1 MDFAPI
7 DSPTYKWIFVGGKG
21 GVGKTTTS
29 CSIAIKLTLLGRKVL
44 LVSTDPASNIGD
56 SFLQHFSSTPQLV
69 NGFDKLYVMN
79 LPTATESTSKFLQM
93 MATLPGMD
101 EVNALYALFN
111 VIEHDDYDN
120 VVFDT
125 APTGHTMKL
134 LQLPTTVQKIFSD
147 SIMSVM
153 SSVFAG
159 MGDSNQIERVT
170 GLLQRASERLKNPM
184 ECTFICVLLPE
195 LLPLQET
202 ERLIQFLYEQEIES
216 HTLVVN
222 QVIPQECIANCPFC
236 SKRFQAQQKHIHDIQ
251 ELYEDFNVVH
261 VPLFNDEIKGVEGIK
276 FYSQYLNKLFS

>member
-1 MDFAPI
+1 MDFCWW
-7 DSPTYKWIFVGGKG
+7 KR

-29 CSIAIKLTLLGRKVL
+29 CSIAIKLASLGRKVL

-56 SFLQHFSSTPQLV
+56 SFLQHFSSTPSLV
-69 NGFDKLYVMN
+69 NGFDQLFVMN
-79 LPTATESTSKFLQM
+79 LPNAAESTSKFLQV
-93 MATLPGMD
+93 MASLPGMD

-147 SIMSVM
+147 SIMSVLGTVM
-153 SSVFAG
+153 SG
-159 MGDSNQIERVT
+159 MGDTGQIERVT

-202 ERLIQFLYEQEIES
+202 ERLIQFLCEQEIET

-222 QVIPQECIANCPFC
+222 QVIPEECITNCPFC
-236 SKRFQAQQKHIHDIQ
+236 SKRFQAQKNHLQDIQ
-251 ELYEDFNVVH
+251 LLYEDFNVVH
-261 VPLFNDEIKGVEGIK
+261 IPMFNDEVKGIEGIK
-276 FYSQYLNKLFS
+276 SYCNYLNNLFCKN